1 MIQSLGWLVFTI
13 IIYWV
18 SKRLYRFFPRVYFT
32 PLLVA
37 PVVVIASMAASGA
50 TFAQY
55 DEGAGW
61 LTKLVEPATIALA
74 ITLYRHMDILKKNV
88 WAIAISVSA
97 GAVTAIVTSAGLALG
112 LGLDTVVMESL
123 APRSATTPIAIAVSD
138 SIGGVPTITAVAT
151 LITGLIGLMAGPLV
165 VKWCSI
171 KSSVARGILFGT
183 SAHSAGISK
192 ALEYDMAT
200 GSVASIAMMATAF
213 VTLLA
218 APWLVQLFSYFAGL

>member
-1 MIQSLGWLVFTI
+1 MIQSLGWLVFTVV
-13 IIYWV
+13 IYWA
-18 SKRLYRFFPRVYFT
+18 SKQLYQFFPKVYLT

-37 PVVVIASMAASGA
+37 PVVVILSMSISGA
-50 TFAQY
+50 TFDQY

-74 ITLYRHMDILKKNV
+74 ITLYRHMDILKKNA
-88 WAIAISVSA
+88 WAIVVSVTA
-97 GAVTAIVTSAGLALG
+97 GAVLAIVTSAALAIG
-112 LGLDTVVMESL
+112 FGLDPAVMESL
-123 APRSATTPIAIAVSD
+123 APRSATTPIAISVSG

-151 LITGLIGLMAGPLV
+151 LITGLIGLMAGPLI

-171 KSSVARGILFGT
+171 KSPVARGILFGT

-192 ALEYDMAT
+192 ALEYDMVT
-200 GSVASIAMMATAF
+200 GSVASIAMMVTAF

-218 APWLVQLFSYFAGL
+218 APWLVGVLSSLA